1 MLKPDVLARMNTIFA
16 ECVLTNSVE
25 MSKDDIAFFTNHVDS
40 FSEFMLNKAIKT
52 ISEHLHDEDM
62 IEMILHSIHRV
73 SVLQGAFS
81 FAEYTQFR
89 SITEG
94 ADE

>member
-1 MLKPDVLARMNTIFA
+1 MLKPDVLARMNTLFA
-16 ECVLTNSVE
+16 ECVLTDERE
-25 MSKDDIAFFTNHVDS
+25 MTKEDMAFFTNHVAS

-52 ISEHLHDEDM
+52 ISEHLHDQDM